1 MDSQEKIL
9 QLLIG
14 QIEKRIF
21 EESIPRI
28 KKCLDLITEAEVWQR
43 PNQNSNSIGNLIL
56 HLCGNVRQWLIAGL
70 GKQTDVRERNKEFEE
85 KGPILKTI
93 LIDKLAALEAD
104 AREVM
109 KSLKPEDLTAIRPVQ
124 CYEETGIGII
134 IHVIEH
140 FSYHT
145 GQITFFVKA
154 LKDVDTGY
162 YADQEL
168 EKTGEEK
175 INK

>member
-14 QIEKRIF
+14 QIERRIF

-43 PNQNSNSIGNLIL
+43 PNENSNSIGNLIL

-70 GKQTDVRERNKEFEE
+70 GKQQDVRERDKEFEE
-85 KGPILKTI
+85 RGPLPKGTLVQ
-93 LIDKLAALEAD
+93 KLTELETDVRKVLANLSAD
-104 AREVM
+104 V
-109 KSLKPEDLTAIRPVQ
+109 LTTVHAVQ
-124 CYEETGIGII
+124 CYEETGVSII
-134 IHVIEH
+134 THVIEH

-145 GQITFFVKA
+145 GQITFYVKA

-162 YADQEL
+162 YAGQDL
-168 EKTGEEK
+168 GKTGGGENE
-175 INK
+175 